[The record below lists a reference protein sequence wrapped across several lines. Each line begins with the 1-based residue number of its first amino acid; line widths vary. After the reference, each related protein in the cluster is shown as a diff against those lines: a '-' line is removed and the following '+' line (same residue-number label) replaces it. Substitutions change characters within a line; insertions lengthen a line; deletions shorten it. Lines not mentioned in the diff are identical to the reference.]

1 MLQLFDNFEKNVQ
14 KLQNKATRIFTR
26 DNYDIQLKQLLEK
39 LGRKTLEKRR
49 VSKLEI
55 TYVKS
60 GASEDR

>member
-1 MLQLFDNFEKNVQ
+1 MLQLFDNLEKNVQ

-26 DNYDIQLKQLLEK
+26 DNYDIQLKQVLEK
-39 LGRKTLEKRR
+39 LGRKTLEERC

>member
-14 KLQNKATRIFTR
+14 KLENKATRILTR
-26 DNYDIQLKQLLEK
+26 DNYDIQLKQVLEK
-39 LGRKTLEKRR
+39 LGRKTLEERR

-60 GASEDR
+60 RASEDR